1 MKKTRIFAPLIL
13 AVMGF
18 ATVLALPAA
27 AAQDTAE
34 VENRGGVRQNCATAT
49 DPDLVCFPNLA
60 GAWKEIDEPA
70 GAQAARLPAGQ
81 RLFLSKIQKTASML
95 SRLKVFNPPMGFSV
109 ETHVN
114 QCCEWGRSEAMPYFG
129 RIWLKFLW
137 FGAGSN
143 VKPMLEQE
151 WSRDAE
157 FLFNPTDIWDGGLQ
171 LDLSD
176 GRHVAYAPREWG
188 HVNGVTLYLN
198 QRDRD
203 NLYIFL
209 TKGSR
214 PLWIPLTREQ
224 YLGAL
229 IRKRE
234 AEFAKD
240 EAEISPEEDAGSR
253 KALAQGRA
261 AMVDPLRSQ
270 LRAMSAQ
277 ERASQAWVDN
287 PSEILPLVAA
297 GDGRPL
303 VVFNPD
309 YFDRSRPRSEIQVIA
324 VRLTFGGQKLD
335 DIPPPFQD
343 SSQISRHRLWE
354 FVREVDWQQ
363 VAAAME

>member
-1 MKKTRIFAPLIL
+1 MSALWII
-13 AVMGF
+13 AVIGF
-18 ATVLALPAA
+18 TSVLALSDA

-34 VENRGGVRQNCATAT
+34 MENRGGIRQSCATAT
-49 DPDLVCFPNLA
+49 NPDLVCFPNQV
-60 GAWKEIDEPA
+60 GVWKEIDEPT
-70 GAQAARLPAGQ
+70 GAQLARLPAGQ
-81 RLFLSKIQKTASML
+81 RLFLSKIQRTASIL
-95 SRLKVFNPPMGFSV
+95 SRLKVFNPPMGFSA
-109 ETHVN
+109 EARVN
-114 QCCEWGRSEAMPYFG
+114 QCCEWGRSETAPYFG

-143 VKPMLEQE
+143 GKPMLEPE

-157 FLFNPTDIWDGGLQ
+157 FLFNPTDFWDGSLQ
-171 LDLSD
+171 LDLAD

-188 HVNGVTLYLN
+188 HVNGITLYLN

-203 NLYIFL
+203 NLYIFI

-214 PLWIPLTREQ
+214 PLWVPLTREQ
-224 YLGAL
+224 YLIAL

-240 EAEISPEEDAGSR
+240 EAEMSPEEDAGSR
-253 KALAQGRA
+253 QALAQGRA
-261 AMVDPLRSQ
+261 AMVAPLRSQ

-277 ERASQAWVDN
+277 ERTSQAWVDN
-287 PSEILPLVAA
+287 PSEISPLVAA
-297 GDGRPL
+297 GAGRPL

-309 YFDRSRPRSEIQVIA
+309 YFDRPRPRSDIQLIV

-335 DIPPPFQD
+335 DIPPPFD
-343 SSQISRHRLWE
+343 DPSQVSRHRLWE

-363 VAAAME
+363 VAVVMD